1 MSATEPVADNLVLR
15 DLGEYGTVEF
25 DTEKSRM
32 PYTLFRPDGEKVPLD
47 RVTTILGVL
56 EKGALIRWAEARGAE
71 GAFRAIARGDL
82 SLESDPVDAIETVR
96 ALGLGADAAKQKGAD
111 RGLDIHSALEYWV
124 EHGDLPPASDLS
136 LDSRPYLRGLAKWLV
151 KADPTPI
158 RSEQV
163 VCHPEHGYAGRM
175 DLWCEIGGL
184 TAIVD
189 PKTNEKCVS
198 YDSHHLQLAGYRLA
212 EEFIT
217 GERATQA
224 FVLALGPGGL
234 FDAVPCSAEDEDFLA
249 VLDVYRRMKRIRQPL
264 TPARRR
270 RAQEVA

>member
-1 MSATEPVADNLVLR
+1 MTAAVADGVVLR
-15 DLGEYGTVEF
+15 DLGEHGTVEF
-25 DTEKSRM
+25 DTEKKRM
-32 PYTLFRPDGEKVPLD
+32 PYSLVRPDGERESLD

-56 EKGALIRWAEARGAE
+56 DKGALTRWAEARGAE
-71 GAFRAIARGDL
+71 GAFRAILQGDL
-82 SLESDPVDAIETVR
+82 SLESPPEDAIETVR
-96 ALGLGADAAKQKGAD
+96 ALGLGADAAKQRGAD
-111 RGLDIHSALEYWV
+111 RGLDIHAALEYWV
-124 EHGDLPPASDLS
+124 EHGDLPPAGELVMDA
-136 LDSRPYLRGLAKWLV
+136 RPYLQGLAKWLV

-163 VCHPEHGYAGRM
+163 VCHPEHGYAGRL

-189 PKTNEKCVS
+189 PKTNEKCVT
-198 YDSHHLQLAGYRLA
+198 YDSHHLQVAGYRLA